1 MIGKERGGIVDH
13 TQSIRTFVAATTLA
27 AAAAA
32 GFASFGSHTLHPYL
46 GLAILTLSA
55 VTSRMKVK
63 LPGIDGNMSV
73 NLPFL
78 LTAIVS
84 LSSAEAV
91 VITCASTAVQCWPGK
106 DAKFNPQQMEF
117 NLSMM
122 AFASGTA
129 SLMFHS
135 AWLRQWT
142 PGPGCLA
149 LAAATLFLGQTVPVA
164 AIISL
169 SEKKAIAE
177 IWWKLAH
184 LSFPYY
190 VLSAGLSVMV
200 QTVSARMGWEL
211 ALGVFPV
218 MYGIHRSYRLY
229 FDKLAETPRAPAPTP
244 VLVRAARAGA

>member
-1 MIGKERGGIVDH
+1 MGKRGDIMNH
-13 TQSIRTFVAATTLA
+13 TQPIRTFVAATTLA

-32 GFASFGSHTLHPYL
+32 GFAAFGSHSLHPYL
-46 GLAILTLSA
+46 GLAVLALAA
-55 VTSRMKVK
+55 VTSRIKVK

-91 VITCASTAVQCWPGK
+91 VITCVSTAVQCWPRR
-106 DAKFNPQQMEF
+106 DSKFNPQQMEF

-122 AFASGTA
+122 AFASATA

-169 SEKKAIAE
+169 SENKSIAE
-177 IWWKLAH
+177 VWWKLAH

-190 VLSAGLSVMV
+190 VLSAGVSVMV
-200 QTVSARMGWEL
+200 QTVSARLGWEL

-218 MYGIHRSYRLY
+218 MYGIHRSYRIY
-229 FDKLAETPRAPAPTP
+229 FERIAETPRVPAPAP